1 MHRNEQEANEVA
13 EREEYL
19 CRQLMS
25 ASEGDFIPCNGGWV
39 LRRDGQRGDG
49 RTGAGGKKRLRRR
62 KRSPSK
68 GTAERGDVIGEPK
81 SPWME
86 RHADGGRH
94 ERDDVAM
101 AQGQERGPERTAGSP
116 KTGMQADA
124 LPPLRPADEM
134 TPWRRERER

>member
-1 MHRNEQEANEVA
+1 M
-13 EREEYL
+13 
-19 CRQLMS
+19 
-25 ASEGDFIPCNGGWV
+25 

-81 SPWME
+81 SPWIE

-101 AQGQERGPERTAGSP
+101 AQGQGRGPERTAGSP